1 MNRSNLSRRIFSY
14 VRLKRS
20 IARATHVARKG
31 TSNVAFWPSSLNL
44 MMIDR
49 CNAQCI
55 MCGHDYHDCG
65 SGDMLTL
72 AKVQTIYQHLH
83 MHELVDVIYGG
94 GGEPFLNDDL
104 GEIAEYTHRLDPVI
118 QHTVITNGIA
128 WRPAIAEKLIGNN
141 VNFLVSLNAASPES
155 YNTVSGIDAFDTVC
169 GNVHNLNELRKNI
182 GARVHLAVSIILMRQ
197 NIHELP
203 DFVRL
208 ADRLGADSVKA
219 LFVRVYPP
227 AYRLR
232 SGNARIK
239 PEDSLYYHQELA
251 NRMIRKTQDEAK
263 RLKIRFDSSPMFGKH
278 KPIPRNCLEP
288 WRSLYIDTNGY
299 LFPCA
304 ASEIHFKDKVDKQI
318 YRTGNILKEPI
329 EKIWNNEFWQA
340 LRKTNYQSDAAKD
353 IVTECGCCSMG
364 ICWHGPDV
372 PESHLMDWS
381 SSEASSLQL

>member
-1 MNRSNLSRRIFSY
+1 
-14 VRLKRS
+14 
-20 IARATHVARKG
+20 
-31 TSNVAFWPSSLNL
+31 
-44 MMIDR
+44 
-49 CNAQCI
+49 

-72 AKVQTIYQHLH
+72 AKVQTIYGHLH

-104 GEIAEYTHRLDPVI
+104 GEIAEYTHRQDPVI

-128 WRPAIAEKLIGNN
+128 WRPAIAEKLIYNN

-155 YNTVSGIDAFDTVC
+155 YHTVSGIDVFDTVC
-169 GNVHNLNELRKNI
+169 NNVHSLNELRKKT
-182 GARVHLAVSIILMRQ
+182 GARIHLAVSIILMQQ
-197 NIHELP
+197 NIHDLP

-219 LFVRVYPP
+219 FYARIYPP

-232 SGNARIK
+232 SGNARIS
-239 PEDSLYYHQELA
+239 PTDSLFYHQDLA
-251 NRMIRKTQDEAK
+251 NRMIREAQDEAQ
-263 RLKIRFDSSPMFGKH
+263 RLKIRFDSPPMFGTH
-278 KPIPRNCLEP
+278 KPIPRGCLEP
-288 WRSLYIDTNGY
+288 WRSLYIDTNGN

-304 ASEIHFKDKVDKQI
+304 ASEIHFKDKVDRQI

-340 LRKTNYQSDAAKD
+340 LRRTSFQSDAVKD
-353 IVTECGCCSMG
+353 IVPECACCSMG

-372 PESHLMDWS
+372 AESHLMDWS
-381 SSEASSLQL
+381 PSEASSLQL